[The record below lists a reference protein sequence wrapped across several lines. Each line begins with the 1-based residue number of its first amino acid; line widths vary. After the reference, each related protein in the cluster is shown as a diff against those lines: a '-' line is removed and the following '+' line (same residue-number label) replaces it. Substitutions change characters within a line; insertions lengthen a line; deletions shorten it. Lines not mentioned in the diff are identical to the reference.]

1 MNEQNEIEEDVLAI
15 SCEYPLVMN
24 INELGE
30 TKECDERI
38 KRPFVV
44 SSNKVKEFFSQ
55 KRDKDIDRQI
65 SSVKEKF
72 NIEMPKIENNMSLR
86 LKRK

>member
-1 MNEQNEIEEDVLAI
+1 MNDQNEIDEDVLAI

-24 INELGE
+24 INELEE

-55 KRDKDIDRQI
+55 N
-65 SSVKEKF
+65 SS
-72 NIEMPKIENNMSLR
+72 IIYQNNTYQYHNKS
-86 LKRK
+86 